1 MEKWEHEVSIFQRS
15 CGVRW
20 WCSVNSFSEIE
31 RRRKDDFLNCID
43 QDTLWRCFINFH
55 CWPFYTTIRL
65 DKCDSLKCMSASVWH
80 LFIYFLNSYK
90 YSCTLQLVCLITL
103 FLLNVFS
110 QLFNSLLFFL
120 VSISI
125 WAKIYQKWNNTL
137 NCKTSVLL
145 YYIFTINCV
154 VLQAHAVI

>member
-1 MEKWEHEVSIFQRS
+1 MILTSDDLTVQWFWSPADLYELWHCRKYSFLCCEIFWLFMEKCEYEVSIFQRS

-55 CWPFYTTIRL
+55 CWPFHTNIRL

-110 QLFNSLLFFL
+110 QLFNSLLFF
-120 VSISI
+120 
-125 WAKIYQKWNNTL
+125 
-137 NCKTSVLL
+137 
-145 YYIFTINCV
+145 
-154 VLQAHAVI
+154 